1 MIIFHQ
7 FTWQQFLIAA
17 LVLTAAWYVMIGLLC
32 FRKELS
38 GLRKPEKLKKE
49 WEEDLEDERQ
59 DDLMGGAKA
68 IPGMETVEMSAIS
81 FVPKEQQL
89 GIIPDIL
96 EEFKSILHILERD
109 NGGKAEFLSLFGLV
123 SAKYPQVKGTANQ
136 DALNDYIR
144 ENLPFVITEE
154 ELEEL
159 WP

>member
-1 MIIFHQ
+1 MLIFHQ

-17 LVLTAAWYVMIGLLC
+17 LVLTVAWYITIGLLY

-38 GLRKPEKLKKE
+38 GLRKPEKLKKD
-49 WEEDLEDERQ
+49 WEDELEDGG
-59 DDLMGGAKA
+59 DLMGEAA
-68 IPGMETVEMSAIS
+68 AVPGMDTVEMSEIS
-81 FVPKEQQL
+81 FMPKEQQL

-96 EEFKSILHILERD
+96 EEFKSIRYILERD
-109 NGGKAEFLSLFGLV
+109 NGGKAEFISLFGLV

-136 DALNDYIR
+136 DALNDYLR
-144 ENLPFVITEE
+144 ENLPFEISEE